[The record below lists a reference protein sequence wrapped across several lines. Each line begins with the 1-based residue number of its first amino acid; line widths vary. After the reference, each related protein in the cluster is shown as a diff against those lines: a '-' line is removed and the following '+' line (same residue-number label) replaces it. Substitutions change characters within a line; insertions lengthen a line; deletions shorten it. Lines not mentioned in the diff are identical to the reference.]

1 MGASILNAINLPELI
16 ASSEEEYESFA
27 IEIATNPEKYKKIKN
42 KLESNLTKAPL
53 FNTKL
58 FTKNI
63 ETAYKE
69 MYEHYDKGL
78 EPDHI
83 YVE

>member
-1 MGASILNAINLPELI
+1 MFVHYAPKG
-16 ASSEEEYESFA
+16 
-27 IEIATNPEKYKKIKN
+27 NPIYFITVFDKKIKN

-69 MYEHYDKGL
+69 MYERYDKGL

-83 YVE
+83 YVG